1 MRLFFFL
8 GMAYLADEKFIHRDL
23 ACRNL
28 LLYNDSEVKIG
39 DFGLMRRMVDDIYIM
54 EEKRKIPIAWSP
66 PESLRKRQFSVAR
79 ESYYVQRKFSNVKN
93 FFNFI

>member
-1 MRLFFFL
+1 
-8 GMAYLADEKFIHRDL
+8 MAYLTEEKFIHRDL

-39 DFGLMRRMVDDIYIM
+39 DFGLMRRMVDDVYIM

-66 PESLRKRQFSVAR
+66 PEALRKRQFSASR
-79 ESYYVQRKFSNVKN
+79 KIRKFR
-93 FFNFI
+93 FFNIYKNRLKGQSPFLGPKSL

>member
-1 MRLFFFL
+1 
-8 GMAYLADEKFIHRDL
+8 MAYLADEKFIHRDL

-54 EEKRKIPIAWSP
+54 EEKRKITFIYPTMSRNIIQ
-66 PESLRKRQFSVAR
+66 PEANKRDACGTVGV
-79 ESYYVQRKFSNVKN
+79 VQGSTSAQ
-93 FFNFI
+93 